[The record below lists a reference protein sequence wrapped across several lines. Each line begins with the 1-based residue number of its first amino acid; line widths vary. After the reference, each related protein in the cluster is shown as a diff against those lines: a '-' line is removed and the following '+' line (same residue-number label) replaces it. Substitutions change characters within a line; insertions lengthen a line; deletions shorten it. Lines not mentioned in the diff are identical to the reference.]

1 MSSALPGNGQEQ
13 YNKEL
18 LCKDCKHSRA
28 DWLARLI
35 KASRQFSCTLPESWI
50 PPDYDP
56 VIGLTKEGYFQSAV
70 TMRSPWNKTCGAAA
84 TKWLPRKKKHLFL
97 MLRKVHFM
105 SDSRTV
111 TSTQARKS
119 LLRAFRAK
127 RPLFLWGPPGIGKS
141 ELVEGI
147 TEELGGLMIDL
158 RLGQMEP
165 TDIRGIPFYN
175 KELGKMDWAPPIELP
190 DEEMAKD
197 YPIVVLFLD
206 ELNSAAPS
214 VQAAAYQLI
223 LNRRIGKYRLPKNVV
238 LVAAGN
244 RESDKGVTYRMPTP
258 LANRFIHQE
267 MKVDFASY
275 QTWAVQ
281 NNIHKDVVGYLSF
294 AKQDLYDFDSKS
306 SSRAFATPRT
316 WTFVSELL
324 DEDDGDADT
333 LTNLIAGTV
342 GEGLA
347 VKFMAHRKISAR
359 LPNPE
364 DILSGKVT
372 TLDVKEVSAMYSLVI
387 SMCYELKD
395 AVARKIPD
403 KEFHA
408 MSDNF
413 LGYMMK
419 NFETELTVM
428 GARIAL
434 TTYNLPFQ
442 PTKLKNFDEFHQRF
456 GKYILQASA

>member
-1 MSSALPGNGQEQ
+1 
-13 YNKEL
+13 
-18 LCKDCKHSRA
+18 
-28 DWLARLI
+28 
-35 KASRQFSCTLPESWI
+35 
-50 PPDYDP
+50 
-56 VIGLTKEGYFQSAV
+56 
-70 TMRSPWNKTCGAAA
+70 
-84 TKWLPRKKKHLFL
+84 
-97 MLRKVHFM
+97 M

-111 TSTQARKS
+111 TALQAKKS
-119 LLRAFRAK
+119 LLKAFQVK

-147 TEELGGLMIDL
+147 ANDLGGLMIDL

-175 KELGKMDWAPPIELP
+175 KDIGKMDWAPPVELP
-190 DEEMAKD
+190 DEETAAQ

-214 VQAAAYQLI
+214 VQSAAYQLI
-223 LNRRIGKYRLPKNVV
+223 LNRRIGKYVLPDNVV
-238 LVAAGN
+238 MVAAGN

-267 MKVDFASY
+267 MKVDFSSW
-275 QTWAVQ
+275 QEWAV
-281 NNIHKDVVGYLSF
+281 NNRIHKDVVGYLSF
-294 AKQDLYDFDSKS
+294 AKQDLYDFDAKS
-306 SSRAFATPRT
+306 ASRAFATPRS
-316 WTFVSELL
+316 WTFVSQLL
-324 DEDDGDADT
+324 DDNSDDDT
-333 LTNLIAGTV
+333 TMNLIAGTV

-347 VKFMAHRKISAR
+347 VKFMAHKKVAGKM
-359 LPNPE
+359 PNPA
-364 DILSGKVT
+364 DILSGKVKD
-372 TLDVKEVSAMYSLVI
+372 LQVKEVSAMYSLVI
-387 SMCYELKD
+387 SMCYELKA
-395 AVARKIPD
+395 AVETKVED
-403 KEFHA
+403 KKFHEMA
-408 MSDNF
+408 DNF

-434 TTYNLPFQ
+434 TTYDLPFL